1 MSPSSS
7 PVPPPSRIPIESLLS
22 GPSGSTSP
30 KDLQETELSAEER
43 ALAQAHDAAAQAAV
57 EQAQAEIEI
66 DNGSDTTSDSASDA
80 GYETDS
86 MYSASTSISSSVRD
100 FAFENGRRYHKFRE
114 GSYNFPNDP
123 SEQDREDMK
132 HAMMVN
138 LLGGQL
144 HFAPL
149 GEHPGNVL
157 DMGTGTGIWA
167 IEMGDRYPSANILG
181 VDLSPIQPNW
191 VPPNVRF
198 MVDDVESPWLKPP
211 NYYDYIHSRHTVMA
225 IRDWPLLMKRALEHL
240 KPGGWMEMQEIHHH
254 PYCHDGSMPPDH
266 PVAQYWV
273 LIHDALAN
281 LGVNF
286 NATLLLENM
295 MREAGF
301 VNVSTRI
308 FHVPIGTWPKN
319 KVLKLVG
326 LYWRTV
332 LMDGLQPIA
341 LGPLTRGLKW
351 SKEQVEVWLIEVRK
365 AYMDAW
371 VHSHM
376 PLHIICGQ
384 KPDDGDGPPQATN

>member
-167 IEMGDRYPSANILG
+167 IEMGDRYPSA
-181 VDLSPIQPNW
+181 VS
-191 VPPNVRF
+191 VNVR
-198 MVDDVESPWLKPP
+198 VRP
-211 NYYDYIHSRHTVMA
+211 
-225 IRDWPLLMKRALEHL
+225 
-240 KPGGWMEMQEIHHH
+240 
-254 PYCHDGSMPPDH
+254 MP
-266 PVAQYWV
+266 VC
-273 LIHDALAN
+273 LAK
-281 LGVNF
+281 LYGC
-286 NATLLLENM
+286 A
-295 MREAGF
+295 
-301 VNVSTRI
+301 VS
-308 FHVPIGTWPKN
+308 VSSA
-319 KVLKLVG
+319 V
-326 LYWRTV
+326 
-332 LMDGLQPIA
+332 
-341 LGPLTRGLKW
+341 
-351 SKEQVEVWLIEVRK
+351 S
-365 AYMDAW
+365 
-371 VHSHM
+371 
-376 PLHIICGQ
+376 
-384 KPDDGDGPPQATN
+384 